1 MKPFP
6 ANKEHQ
12 IRQSI
17 QNALEK
23 AHAEGQP
30 VRELA
35 EAAAMGKELDCCFVS
50 TEDGK
55 ERLLVWIKE
64 E

>member
-6 ANKEHQ
+6 PNREQQ
-12 IRQSI
+12 ILQSI

-23 AHAEGQP
+23 ALAEGQP

-35 EAAAMGKELDCCFVS
+35 EASAMGKELECWFVS
-50 TEDGK
+50 VEDGK
-55 ERLLVWIKE
+55 EQLVIRMKE
-64 E
+64 